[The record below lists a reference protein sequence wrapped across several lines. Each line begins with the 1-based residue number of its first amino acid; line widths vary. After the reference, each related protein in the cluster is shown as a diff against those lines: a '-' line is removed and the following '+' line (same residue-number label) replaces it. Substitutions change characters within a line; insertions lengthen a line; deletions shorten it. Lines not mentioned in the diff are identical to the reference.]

1 MKGKALFVFAVI
13 LVMAWVS
20 CKKNTVSSPGPQGT
34 ATDSPTITMTKTV
47 TLSPTISPTF
57 SVSPTF
63 TNTSTITP
71 TFTITQT
78 FTITMTPTNT
88 PGALIDDFAD
98 CVNGNYWGGY
108 WITYDDNGPVNNG
121 TSYVWPMSQ
130 TWATRWGL
138 TLPPFEMSTPGYTGT
153 GCAAR
158 VTGYV
163 TTNATATK
171 PPFESS
177 TGYTY
182 GFMGMGT
189 QLVAGAG
196 EPTCYET
203 DISRFTG
210 VKFWA
215 KGDGYPIASSSGAS
229 GWEFKVPFT
238 TTANNNCDESDY
250 TKPSSFTGSDEWNYV
265 FSAPTTWTQ
274 FTIPFSTLTQFGWGS
289 TADVAGKRLWNGCTR
304 TTPGNT
310 PGLPADA
317 ASGCPISVVLK
328 HAKQLQFQSVGQ
340 TDVYPANPRELWIGE
355 INFY

>member
-1 MKGKALFVFAVI
+1 
-13 LVMAWVS
+13 
-20 CKKNTVSSPGPQGT
+20 
-34 ATDSPTITMTKTV
+34 
-47 TLSPTISPTF
+47 
-57 SVSPTF
+57 
-63 TNTSTITP
+63 
-71 TFTITQT
+71 
-78 FTITMTPTNT
+78 
-88 PGALIDDFAD
+88 
-98 CVNGNYWGGY
+98 
-108 WITYDDNGPVNNG
+108 
-121 TSYVWPMSQ
+121 
-130 TWATRWGL
+130 
-138 TLPPFEMSTPGYTGT
+138 MSTPGYTGT